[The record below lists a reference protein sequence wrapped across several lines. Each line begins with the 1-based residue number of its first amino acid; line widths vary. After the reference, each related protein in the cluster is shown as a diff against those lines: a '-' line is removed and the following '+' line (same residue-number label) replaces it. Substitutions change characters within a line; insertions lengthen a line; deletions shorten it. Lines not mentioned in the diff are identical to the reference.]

1 MRILITNTLTKRE
14 YIYDNGDIIYLDSLK
29 KYLTEIIEHEKI
41 SCCIPAKDK
50 KFLFMNEIIS
60 WQYIVKND
68 VVIPYNKE
76 AAIKLYNKY
85 FSKKSYHIKNPV
97 LLINGFFV
105 DVLADLVFP
114 GVIFPYVF
122 SKCVKI
128 FAHKDL

>member
-41 SCCIPAKDK
+41 SCCIPTKDK
-50 KFLFMNEIIS
+50 KFLFRNEIIS

-68 VVIPYNKE
+68 AVVPCNKE
-76 AAIKLYNKY
+76 AAIKLYDKY

-97 LLINGFFV
+97 LLINSFFV

-114 GVIFPYVF
+114 GAIFSHIF
-122 SKCVKI
+122 SKCVKSFI
-128 FAHKDL
+128 RKDL